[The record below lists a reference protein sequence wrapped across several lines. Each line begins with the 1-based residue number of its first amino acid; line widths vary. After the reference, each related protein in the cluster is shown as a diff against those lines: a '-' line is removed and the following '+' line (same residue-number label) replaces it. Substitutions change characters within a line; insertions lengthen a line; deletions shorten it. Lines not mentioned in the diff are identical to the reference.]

1 MDQSDRDNPAPDGLA
16 PFEMCLLDIRGWKL
30 CPGWTQSQL
39 GMLRMLREVR
49 VASVA
54 VPVPGMWEL
63 RSANCAM
70 VPSFAEHVLDVAL
83 AEADAEGIR
92 LSNSSS
98 DLSPNLTVS
107 SATRNRFQ

>member
-16 PFEMCLLDIRGWKL
+16 PFETCLLDIRGWKL

-54 VPVPGMWEL
+54 VPEAKGSQSQF
-63 RSANCAM
+63 SAGDVGAEISKLCHGPLFCGACA
-70 VPSFAEHVLDVAL
+70 
-83 AEADAEGIR
+83 
-92 LSNSSS
+92 
-98 DLSPNLTVS
+98 
-107 SATRNRFQ
+107 